1 MKTENQILFSRSDWN
16 NRLDQ
21 RDKITYNVLLDKPS
35 ESQRQQSLESHT
47 RRFLPSLMFP
57 LTSTTRPGK
66 QKICSMLA
74 RQPLLQWPYSF
85 VLNLRLTCTHTL
97 QKTHPRDMCCRSLF
111 SFSISSCLAAF
122 DVDEINGTPSRY
134 HYRWWMDFTATLQ
147 PPSYKRGHPEGG
159 SKTCTV
165 KDPKRKQ
172 TILKDTK
179 FKSMKIK
186 ENLTEKRKVKKK
198 ERKVLAYEINIVSF
212 TPPHF

>member
-57 LTSTTRPGK
+57 WTSKTPQEKKNMFHACKAAAAAMTLFL
-66 QKICSMLA
+66 CSKFALD
-74 RQPLLQWPYSF
+74 LH
-85 VLNLRLTCTHTL
+85 THTL
-97 QKTHPRDMCCRSLF
+97 QKTYPRDMCCRSLC

-134 HYRWWMDFTATLQ
+134 HYR
-147 PPSYKRGHPEGG
+147 
-159 SKTCTV
+159 
-165 KDPKRKQ
+165 
-172 TILKDTK
+172 
-179 FKSMKIK
+179 
-186 ENLTEKRKVKKK
+186 
-198 ERKVLAYEINIVSF
+198 
-212 TPPHF
+212 

>member
-1 MKTENQILFSRSDWN
+1 MKTENQILFLVPIGIIDWTN
-16 NRLDQ
+16 EIRL
-21 RDKITYNVLLDKPS
+21 RT
-35 ESQRQQSLESHT
+35 
-47 RRFLPSLMFP
+47 MFF
-57 LTSTTRPGK
+57 LTSHRNPSVNSHSRATPEDFYHRWCFHWLRQLAQENK
-66 QKICSMLA
+66 KIFHACKAAAAAMTLFLCSKFALD
-74 RQPLLQWPYSF
+74 LH
-85 VLNLRLTCTHTL
+85 THTL
-97 QKTHPRDMCCRSLF
+97 QKTYPRDMCCRSLC

-186 ENLTEKRKVKKK
+186 ENLTKKRKVQAGTSHSISGMK
-198 ERKVLAYEINIVSF
+198 ADF
-212 TPPHF
+212 